1 MCADGKNAYRE
12 QGYTPRPAKVLWE
25 ASPMNPKNRKEKK
38 QSTGTEFLERYV
50 R

>member
-25 ASPMNPKNRKEKK
+25 ASPMNSKNRKN
-38 QSTGTEFLERYV
+38 QSTGTEFLEGCV

>member
-1 MCADGKNAYRE
+1 MCADGKQSYRE
-12 QGYTPRPAKVLWE
+12 QGYKPRDVEQLWDE
-25 ASPMNPKNRKEKK
+25 SAMNPKNKKK

>member
-12 QGYTPRPAKVLWE
+12 QGHKPRPAKVLWE
-25 ASPMNPKNRKEKK
+25 ASPMNPKNKNK
-38 QSTGTEFLERYV
+38 QSTGTDFLERHV